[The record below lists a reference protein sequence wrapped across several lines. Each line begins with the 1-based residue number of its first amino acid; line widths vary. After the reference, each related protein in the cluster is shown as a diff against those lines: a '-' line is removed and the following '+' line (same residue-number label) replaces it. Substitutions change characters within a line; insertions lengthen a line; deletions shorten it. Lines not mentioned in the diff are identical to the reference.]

1 MIHIT
6 SWSSDMARDLESK
19 ATVDKYSITFT
30 YKDQYDDRSSW
41 SSNYITKV
49 SQEIINVSYSP
60 EDATLEIGK
69 SKYGIIDL
77 DRDNFALPKGN
88 ILVDSTSLP
97 FPELLHLF
105 KLLNKQKRSFDVMY
119 VQPDKYN
126 ESNTHGLKATITYD
140 LSDDGVGVQQIP
152 PYVGYSSDSIIFFFL
167 GWEGHRLGSL
177 INSDEF
183 NITNITCL
191 LGIPPFKASWDYKIL
206 SSNYNQ
212 LMELNNITSPRFKYA
227 GANDP
232 IKTYGLIQEVY
243 VAASY
248 QKKWL
253 SLAPFGTKPAAI
265 AAAQFAVNNN
275 ERLIMLYDFVIKK
288 QKRSL
293 GTDLV
298 HLWRFQY
305 SNSNKT

>member
-1 MIHIT
+1 MINIT
-6 SWSSDMARDLESK
+6 SWSSILASLLEEN
-19 ATVDKYSITFT
+19 AQTDKYSVTFT
-30 YKDQYDDRSSW
+30 YKHQYDDRSSW
-41 SSNYITKV
+41 SSNYINTV
-49 SQEIINVSYSP
+49 SQRVTTVDYSP
-60 EDATLEIGK
+60 VEATITM
-69 SKYGIIDL
+69 
-77 DRDNFALPKGN
+77 DNITYSITELNQENILLPEGN
-88 ILVDSTSLP
+88 ILIDSTSLP

-105 KLLNKQKRSFDVMY
+105 KLFNTSKRSFDVMY

-126 ESNTHGLKATITYD
+126 ETGSRGLEATISYD
-140 LSDDGVGVQQIP
+140 LSDDGTGVQQLP
-152 PYVGYSSDSIIFFFL
+152 PYVGYSSESIIFFFL

-206 SSNYNQ
+206 SSNYKQ
-212 LMELNNITSPRFKYA
+212 LMELEIITSPRFKYA

-232 IKTYGLIQEVY
+232 IKTYELIKEVY
-243 VAASY
+243 DAASY

-288 QKRSL
+288 QKRSR

-298 HLWRFQY
+298 HVWSFEHSD
-305 SNSNKT
+305 SN